1 MPTSSSRWSGSKR
14 ALERIGSIVHECR
27 IERLIGIGGMAAV
40 YAGRREDGQ
49 RVAIKFLLERF
60 HDDPNMV
67 RLFSQEANI
76 ANQVDHP
83 GAVPVLDCSVDDEG
97 CAFLIMPLL
106 LGETVRARWERAGL
120 CLPVADAGVLVS
132 DALDVLASA
141 HARGIVHRDIK
152 PENLFIS
159 TTGDLR
165 VLDFGIARRYDREG
179 SATISGYTVGTPAF
193 MSPEQALGAPSGVG
207 PASDGWSAGATL
219 FSLLSGQFVHDAEGA
234 SAQLAAAARPPRS
247 LADVAPHLPL
257 AIVRF
262 VDKALALD
270 PKERWPSARD
280 MREAL
285 HAAFEG
291 ALHESM
297 EATTARVRAKFAT
310 ELSQRTEA
318 TRVKHAA
325 RQSSPSRAPA
335 PARPWLKYVQ
345 PDVEV
350 SAFLPKFLDTMN
362 FAMRR
367 ILTEHGLGYYV
378 ETGWFIP
385 DARPWWPMEAY
396 VLALNE
402 IAETLSPIKALDTG
416 KRAAKYVQ
424 LPPDPMMQN
433 IHAMFGAMDIAYHLN
448 HRRNGAPMFD
458 IESGRMED
466 GIGHYH
472 YRGHLG
478 TEQSVVMVCEEP
490 YPCAMDHGMILGFAR
505 RFEPYAVVEHAPG
518 GCRRD
523 GAESCTYHVTWW

>member
-1 MPTSSSRWSGSKR
+1 MAPSSSGSSASKR
-14 ALERIGSIVHECR
+14 ALARIGSIVHECR

-40 YAGRREDGQ
+40 YAGTREDGE

-60 HDDPNMV
+60 QDDPNMV

-83 GAVPVLDCSVDDEG
+83 GAVPVLDCSVDDDG

-106 LGETVRARWERAGL
+106 QGETVRARWERANL
-120 CLPVADAGVLVS
+120 CLPVADAGVIVS

-159 TTGDLR
+159 TSGNLR
-165 VLDFGIARRYDREG
+165 VLDFGIARRCDRDG
-179 SATISGYTVGTPAF
+179 SVTMTGYMIGTPAF
-193 MSPEQALGAPSGVG
+193 MSPEQALGAPNGVG
-207 PASDGWSAGATL
+207 PASDCWSAGATL
-219 FSLLSGQFVHDAEGA
+219 FSLLSGQFVHDAATAG
-234 SAQLAAAARPPRS
+234 AQLASATRPPRS
-247 LADVAPHLPL
+247 LADAAPHLPL
-257 AIVRF
+257 SIVRF

-270 PKERWPSARD
+270 PKDRWPSARD

-285 HAAFEG
+285 HEAFEG
-291 ALHESM
+291 ALNEPM
-297 EATTARVRAKFAT
+297 EVTAPRVRGKFVA
-310 ELSQRTEA
+310 ELAQKTEA
-318 TRVKHAA
+318 TRVKLPS
-325 RQSSPSRAPA
+325 RQSTRSRGPA
-335 PARPWLKYVQ
+335 SQPLWMKYLQ

-350 SAFLPKFLDTMN
+350 SAFLPKFFDTMN
-362 FAMRR
+362 ATVRR

-396 VLALNE
+396 VLALNA
-402 IAETLSPIKALDTG
+402 IAETLSPIKALDAG
-416 KRAAKYVQ
+416 KRAAKYVE
-424 LPPDPMMQN
+424 LPPEPMMQN
-433 IHAMFGAMDIAYHLN
+433 IHAMFESMDMAYHLN
-448 HRRNGAPMFD
+448 HRKNGVPMVD

-466 GIGHYH
+466 GIGHYR
-472 YRGHLG
+472 YRGKLD

-505 RFEPYAVVEHAPG
+505 RFEPYAVVEHGPG
-518 GCRRD
+518 GCRKD
-523 GAESCTYHVTWW
+523 GAESCTYHITWW